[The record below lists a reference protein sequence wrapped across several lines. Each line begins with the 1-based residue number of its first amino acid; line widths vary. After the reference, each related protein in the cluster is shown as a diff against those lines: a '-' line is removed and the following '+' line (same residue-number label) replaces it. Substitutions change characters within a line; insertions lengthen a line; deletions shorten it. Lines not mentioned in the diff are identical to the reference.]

1 MTIKSM
7 IERSLEITSNSKIN
21 LSWLESLAIEEINMD
36 ETGIVK
42 INEHLDPSI
51 ALEAESI
58 QFMDKLREVME
69 VYTNHFNQLRGDQ
82 LGQIKI
88 FKIANTVN
96 DFMLFRNSLRLLFT
110 RKNNDRILIGF
121 LSGNK
126 ELIGPR
132 INSFQN
138 QMPGDSSAPHELKA
152 HVGPYNKIKWLF
164 FGEDIEIPSM
174 AKFYLTE
181 FIKNSSK

>member
-1 MTIKSM
+1 M
-7 IERSLEITSNSKIN
+7 LEKNYDLAPHSKIN

-51 ALEAESI
+51 ALETESI
-58 QFMDKLREVME
+58 HFMDRLREIME
-69 VYTNHFNQLRGDQ
+69 VYTNHFNQLRGDS

-110 RKNNDRILIGF
+110 RKNNDRILVGF
-121 LSGNK
+121 LTGNK

-138 QMPGDSSAPHELKA
+138 QMPGDSSSPHEIKA
-152 HVGPYNKIKWLF
+152 HVGPFNKIKWLF
-164 FGEDIEIPSM
+164 YGEDVDVASM